1 MDRILSHDEVQELL
15 GVYAVH
21 AVDEHDAAAISAHVS
36 ECEDCTA
43 ELDRLLDAAAS
54 FGMTELE
61 EPSGEIW
68 GRIQTEI
75 RRPTVA
81 TEPNMTPAASP
92 IASQVASPVAS
103 QVVSL
108 DAARDRRPARH
119 VRFRIAAFSAAAA
132 VAVAVPTTLA
142 LSGTS
147 TPSLAAV
154 AARSAKQ
161 AGSRTIA
168 LRDETGQQVADA
180 ILTGTGQGYLRV
192 SALASLPSD
201 KTYQLWLVDNGKPV
215 SLGLLGNAPT
225 TTAFTSRA
233 DIDAIAISVE
243 PRDGS
248 TAPSQTP
255 IAVGALT

>member
-1 MDRILSHDEVQELL
+1 MDRILSHEEVQELL

-21 AVDEHDAAAISAHVS
+21 AVDDQDAVAISAHIA
-36 ECEDCTA
+36 ECAECTA

-75 RRPTVA
+75 RSEPAVAIVAPPTVSA
-81 TEPNMTPAASP
+81 MVSP
-92 IASQVASPVAS
+92 
-103 QVVSL
+103 VVSL
-108 DAARDRRPARH
+108 DAARDRRQARNM
-119 VRFRIAAFSAAAA
+119 RLRIAAVSAAAA

-142 LSGTS
+142 FSGTS

-154 AARSAKQ
+154 AARTAKQ

-168 LRDETGQQVADA
+168 LRDASGKQVADA
-180 ILTGTGQGYLRV
+180 ILTSSGQGYLRV
-192 SALASLPSD
+192 SALASLPAD
-201 KTYQLWLVDNGKPV
+201 QTYQLWFVDNGKPV
-215 SLGLLGNAPT
+215 SLGLLGNAPS

-233 DIDAIAISVE
+233 DVDAIAISVE
-243 PRDGS
+243 PRQGS

-255 IAVGALT
+255 IAVGALA